1 MGDSNCNGTSGRVI
15 GGGLMSPF
23 CWFASSYG
31 LAAIIVSVFRG
42 YFAVEIFVP
51 GVAPHYIPRSLL
63 TPPAPT
69 PVATSTPAV
78 TSAPPPAP
86 DWKPRSWYVHQII
99 LNFCGSLV
107 GWIALWFV
115 GQKLLC
121 AFRGDLSG
129 ITWANAG
136 ISLVAFFGVTGYLP
150 AATVGLIKGLT
161 KFIAEKAGD

>member
-1 MGDSNCNGTSGRVI
+1 
-15 GGGLMSPF
+15 MSPY
-23 CWFASSYG
+23 CWLASSYG
-31 LAAIIVSVFRG
+31 AAAIIASAFRG

-51 GVAPHYIPRSLL
+51 SVAPHHIRRIPAATPA
-63 TPPAPT
+63 TPPIPS
-69 PVATSTPAV
+69 VSEV
-78 TSAPPPAP
+78 
-86 DWKPRSWYVHQII
+86 KPRSWYVHQII